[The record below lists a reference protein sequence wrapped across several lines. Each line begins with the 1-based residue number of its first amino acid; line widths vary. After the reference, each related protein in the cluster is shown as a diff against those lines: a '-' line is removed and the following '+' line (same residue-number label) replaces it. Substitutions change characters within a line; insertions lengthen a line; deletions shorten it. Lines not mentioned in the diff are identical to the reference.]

1 MNKFA
6 FIIHPIELADIYRK
20 FPLMSKLPD
29 NFVERVFKFVPP
41 VKISKI
47 EGVRSIEGPEVEG
60 YFIACPLTT
69 NQLLTLPE
77 EVSLKKIIASV
88 KTAEQLGAQIVGL
101 GAMTSVVGDAGV
113 TVAKNS
119 NIPVTTGNTYTVAS
133 AIEGTLEAAALMDID
148 ITSANVVILGATGS
162 IGSVAARMLA
172 KRCKYLTLLAR
183 SKDKLT
189 QLARRIL
196 YESGI
201 AVQVSDDSR
210 NVLRKA
216 DIIISVTS
224 ASDAVIQ
231 PEDLKPGAV
240 VCDVARPRDV
250 SFQVQEAR
258 QDVLVVEGGV
268 IKVPGP
274 VNFNFNFGFP
284 PGLAYACMAETII
297 LALEGRFESFSLGR
311 DLSMEKVEEITALAK
326 KHGFKLSGLRS
337 FERAITPEI
346 IREVKRAR
354 SKKLQ
359 VV

>member
-1 MNKFA
+1 M
-6 FIIHPIELADIYRK
+6 
-20 FPLMSKLPD
+20 
-29 NFVERVFKFVPP
+29 
-41 VKISKI
+41 
-47 EGVRSIEGPEVEG
+47 
-60 YFIACPLTT
+60 
-69 NQLLTLPE
+69 
-77 EVSLKKIIASV
+77 
-88 KTAEQLGAQIVGL
+88 
-101 GAMTSVVGDAGV
+101 
-113 TVAKNS
+113 
-119 NIPVTTGNTYTVAS
+119 
-133 AIEGTLEAAALMDID
+133 
-148 ITSANVVILGATGS
+148 
-162 IGSVAARMLA
+162 
-172 KRCKYLTLLAR
+172 
-183 SKDKLT
+183 
-189 QLARRIL
+189 
-196 YESGI
+196 
-201 AVQVSDDSR
+201 
-210 NVLRKA
+210 
-216 DIIISVTS
+216 
-224 ASDAVIQ
+224 
-231 PEDLKPGAV
+231 